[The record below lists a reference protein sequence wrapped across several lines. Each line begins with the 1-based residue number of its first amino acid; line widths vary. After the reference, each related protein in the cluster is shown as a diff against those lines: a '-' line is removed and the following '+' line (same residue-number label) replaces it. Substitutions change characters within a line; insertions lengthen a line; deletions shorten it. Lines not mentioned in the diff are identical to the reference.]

1 MKISQDWSPS
11 ELGRE
16 LLRTASS
23 GPNGSAGTYGRSVAG
38 AALRFFALG
47 RGRRRL
53 LLTAAHH
60 ANEWITAPLLLR
72 FAGELAAGVWPGAL
86 DGTRVFFRAA
96 GEPGR
101 GAARDGGARLRPAFL
116 KTRGASRKNTPTSPS
131 RTAGKRTCAAWT

>member
-1 MKISQDWSPS
+1 MKNSQDWSPS

-72 FAGELAAGVWPGAL
+72 FAGELAAGRW
-86 DGTRVFFRAA
+86 T
-96 GEPGR
+96 GR
-101 GAARDGGARLRPAFL
+101 GSF
-116 KTRGASRKNTPTSPS
+116 SR
-131 RTAGKRTCAAWT
+131 RW

>member
-38 AALRFFALG
+38 AALRFFARG

-53 LLTAAHH
+53 LVTAAHH
-60 ANEWITAPLLLR
+60 ANEWITA
-72 FAGELAAGVWPGAL
+72 A
-86 DGTRVFFRAA
+86 
-96 GEPGR
+96 
-101 GAARDGGARLRPAFL
+101 
-116 KTRGASRKNTPTSPS
+116 PT
-131 RTAGKRTCAAWT
+131 